1 MSSIR
6 STIRHDPIL
15 LPTVRKILASSFL
28 NAQVMNQVEM
38 TVSKIVRAIAVETV
52 VVGEATP
59 HHLEGFA
66 DPIMK
71 FLPLPHGLCK
81 DLYWNFGDDHRA
93 ADLWRSIS
101 EYVEDIL
108 SAAIVDP

>member
-1 MSSIR
+1 MSSVQ

-15 LPTVRKILASSFL
+15 LPVVRNILASSFL
-28 NAQVMNQVEM
+28 NAQVMNQIEM
-38 TVSKIVRAIAVETV
+38 TVSKLVRAIALETV
-52 VVGEATP
+52 VVGEAIP

-71 FLPLPHGLCK
+71 ILPLPHGLCK

-93 ADLWRSIS
+93 TDLWRSIS

-108 SAAIVDP
+108 SADTNDP